1 MPLSE
6 TVVLALTERPRKGF
20 VIIESS
26 TQKTGESSMI
36 GTVPGVIRNA
46 GQIVKRVR
54 IDGTGQDTSK
64 GWTPSEEGKVWG
76 FFKLGLEGSVLHRLT
91 WCRDGATYTSK
102 ENFRMDHVEKC
113 IEVEAPLT
121 MVYNQWTQFE
131 EFPRFMQGVE
141 EVKQL
146 DEKRLR
152 WRAEI
157 GGKVVEW
164 DAEIFEQIPDRR
176 VAWRSTSGP
185 LNSGMVNFESLGA
198 NRTKVWLK
206 MNYKPE
212 GTMEKIGSAI
222 GVVSQRV
229 EGDLERFKEFIEARG
244 AETGAWRGQ
253 IEGRHVESDRG
264 SMQPGDALPRSQRQH
279 GISDVPTPMRGNS
292 IPGPTQK
299 S

>member
-1 MPLSE
+1 
-6 TVVLALTERPRKGF
+6 
-20 VIIESS
+20 
-26 TQKTGESSMI
+26 
-36 GTVPGVIRNA
+36 
-46 GQIVKRVR
+46 
-54 IDGTGQDTSK
+54 
-64 GWTPSEEGKVWG
+64 
-76 FFKLGLEGSVLHRLT
+76 
-91 WCRDGATYTSK
+91 
-102 ENFRMDHVEKC
+102 MDHVEKC

-141 EVKQL
+141 EVRQMGDK
-146 DEKRLR
+146 KLR

-164 DAEIFEQIPDRR
+164 DAEIFEQQPDRR

-185 LNSGMVNFESLGA
+185 LNSGMVNFESLGP

-206 MNYKPE
+206 INYRPE
-212 GTMEKIGSAI
+212 GAMEKIGSAI

-244 AETGAWRGQ
+244 AETGAWRGH
-253 IEGRHVESDRG
+253 IEGRHVDSDHG
-264 SMQPGDALPRSQRQH
+264 TVQPADTMPRSQRQRT
-279 GISDVPTPMRGNS
+279 STDVPTPLRASPATN
-292 IPGPTQK
+292 PTQK